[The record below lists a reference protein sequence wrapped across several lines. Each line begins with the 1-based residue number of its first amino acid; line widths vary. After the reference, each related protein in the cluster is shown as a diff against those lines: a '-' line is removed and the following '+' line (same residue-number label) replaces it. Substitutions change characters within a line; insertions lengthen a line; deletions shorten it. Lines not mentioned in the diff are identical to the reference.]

1 MQLMV
6 QASDRCHEK
15 VSARLYLQH
24 GQQYINLSAFDDVLK
39 TNLHNLIVSQLPPCS
54 MLQSL
59 SLYLREFSGEDV
71 GMITKAFSE
80 MVGRGSFGIV
90 YKGEVGLTK
99 VAVKLID
106 PVSVCS
112 MCSFYAERSA
122 KSEVKKKRKIRE
134 NVKKT

>member
-1 MQLMV
+1 M
-6 QASDRCHEK
+6 
-15 VSARLYLQH
+15 
-24 GQQYINLSAFDDVLK
+24 
-39 TNLHNLIVSQLPPCS
+39 SQLPPCS

-112 MCSFYAERSA
+112 MCSFCAERSA
-122 KSEVKKKRKIRE
+122 KSEVEKKK
-134 NVKKT
+134 KKK